1 MSEVRD
7 TLTNAAT
14 NAADKALTTLLDR
27 IEMAGGA
34 PVSDELRPL
43 AAKYAPA
50 LVQMTAAEVFAWLD
64 LAAAN
69 PTKAYEAMVKR
80 LDGAGIVSEWGNLNN
95 EWTAANRDNAE
106 AIARRKA
113 IVTDV
118 ATGIV
123 RGLVKLM
130 LPMVSL

>member
-27 IEMAGGA
+27 IAQAGGS

-69 PTKAYEAMVKR
+69 PTKAYEAMVNR
-80 LDGAGIVSEWGNLNN
+80 LDGAGIVSEWDNLNN

-130 LPMVSL
+130 LPMVGV